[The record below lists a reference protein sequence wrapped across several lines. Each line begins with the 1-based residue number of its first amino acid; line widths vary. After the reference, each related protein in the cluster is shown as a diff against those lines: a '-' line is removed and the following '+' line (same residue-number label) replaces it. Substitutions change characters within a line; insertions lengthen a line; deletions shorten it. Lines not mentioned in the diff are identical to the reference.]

1 MTNASFGGSRY
12 VDRRQ
17 LLLRDEIISV
27 AGEELEWL
35 LEVDARERVEWLWQ
49 L

>member
-1 MTNASFGGSRY
+1 MTNVSFGGFRPGWNE
-12 VDRRQ
+12 DRRQ

-35 LEVDARERVEWLWQ
+35 LDVEARE
-49 L
+49 